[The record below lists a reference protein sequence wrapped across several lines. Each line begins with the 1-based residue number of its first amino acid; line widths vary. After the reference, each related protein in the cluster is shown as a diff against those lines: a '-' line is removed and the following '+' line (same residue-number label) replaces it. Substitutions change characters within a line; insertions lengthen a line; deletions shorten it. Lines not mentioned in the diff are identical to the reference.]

1 MPKSLIAGVP
11 LEGIVP
17 PVLTPF
23 TPSGEVD
30 TASLAALAEH
40 LIGAGV
46 NGLFACGSS
55 AEIALLDDA
64 QREQIIGT
72 LVDTAAGRVPVVAGA
87 IDSGTR
93 RTIAHAKR
101 AADLGVAAVVVTAPY
116 YVDTHD
122 DEVLAHFRTVASA
135 LDVPVIAYDIPSTVH
150 RSLPADI
157 TIALAREGAVIGIK
171 DSSGNVINFRRVLV
185 ETEDLDF
192 SVLMGNEPLVET
204 ALFLGAHGAVPSLA
218 NVEPA
223 GFVGMYRA
231 AQHGDWST
239 VKREQTR
246 LNRLR
251 DITTIPDLARIGG
264 FAALVGSMK
273 SVLVDEGVISSS
285 VGAAPFLPLTDEERA
300 QVGSAASRLMA
311 VAVDA

>member
-1 MPKSLIAGVP
+1 MPKSFIAGVP

-23 TPSGEVD
+23 TPTGEVD
-30 TASLAALAEH
+30 TSSLGALAEH
-40 LIGAGV
+40 LIEAGV

-64 QREQIIGT
+64 QREH
-72 LVDTAAGRVPVVAGA
+72 TAAGRVPVVAGA

-135 LDVPVIAYDIPSTVH
+135 VDVPVIAYDIPSTVH
-150 RSLPADI
+150 RSLPADV
-157 TIALAREGAVIGIK
+157 TIELAREGAIIGIK

-185 ETEDLDF
+185 ETEGLDF

-223 GFVGMYRA
+223 GFVGIYRA
-231 AQHGDWST
+231 AQRGDWAT

-251 DITTIPDLARIGG
+251 DITTIPDLTRIGG

-273 SVLVDEGVISSS
+273 SVLVDEGVIASS
-285 VGAAPFLPLTDEERA
+285 VGATPFLPLTDDERTR
-300 QVGSAASRLMA
+300 VGSEASRLMSVNLSA
-311 VAVDA
+311 